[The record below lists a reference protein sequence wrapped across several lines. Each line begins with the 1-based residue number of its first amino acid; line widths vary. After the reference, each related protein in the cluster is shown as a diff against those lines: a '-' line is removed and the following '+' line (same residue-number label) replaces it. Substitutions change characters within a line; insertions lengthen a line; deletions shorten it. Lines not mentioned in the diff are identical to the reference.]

1 MRIPSKCRLF
11 FFLFQPPVLFLPL
24 PLVFANEHAASPLDR
39 RAVYVNAR
47 VVRAY
52 PRERPRQPTASA
64 RAVPGSAGLRF
75 GAGRHVHAG
84 EVVQCVHLKIHINRN
99 SCPLPREHARPHRHT
114 TIAVFPPDSAAAWV
128 KSQPLCGA
136 ERCDMVRAD
145 CDSRGRAPCKEAHAF
160 RSVIKASSATAS
172 LHPISPNLLQPKSA
186 RLLHSV
192 ARPRFDAFAR
202 SSQSP

>member
-64 RAVPGSAGLRF
+64 WAVPCRLGRASFWCRQACACRRGGPVCSLKNTHKSKQLPFASRTRTPTQAHHNRRVSTRF
-75 GAGRHVHAG
+75 RRGVG
-84 EVVQCVHLKIHINRN
+84 QK
-99 SCPLPREHARPHRHT
+99 
-114 TIAVFPPDSAAAWV
+114 SAALW
-128 KSQPLCGA
+128 CGA
-136 ERCDMVRAD
+136 VRH
-145 CDSRGRAPCKEAHAF
+145 G
-160 RSVIKASSATAS
+160 ASG
-172 LHPISPNLLQPKSA
+172 L
-186 RLLHSV
+186 
-192 ARPRFDAFAR
+192 
-202 SSQSP
+202 